1 MKHQTMR
8 RSVKLSRWKQSVVM
22 SSSVASWQKG
32 RLWERQKV
40 FVQAVQAAGARFAS
54 LLLLLLFSRVSNC
67 EGGLVVG
74 RSRSVEKRKGERRRR
89 FAEGSEDRGI
99 MVLFLKQVHLQK
111 VWGAAR
117 EAGFVSL
124 GACGEL

>member
-40 FVQAVQAAGARFAS
+40 FVQAVQAAGARFTS
-54 LLLLLLFSRVSNC
+54 LSLLLFSRVSNC
-67 EGGLVVG
+67 EGGLVE
-74 RSRSVEKRKGERRRR
+74 RSVEKMMGERRRR

-111 VWGAAR
+111 VWGATR

-124 GACGEL
+124 GAAGEL